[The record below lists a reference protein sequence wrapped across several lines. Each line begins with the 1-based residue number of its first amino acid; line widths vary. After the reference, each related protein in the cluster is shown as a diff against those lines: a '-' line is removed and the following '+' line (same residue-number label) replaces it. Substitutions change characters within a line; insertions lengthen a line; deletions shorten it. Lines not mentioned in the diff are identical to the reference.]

1 MTTVRKLIE
10 EKAEAKIYTVP
21 SNATVFDALLVM
33 CEGNTGAVLVTEEEK
48 IVGIFTERDYAREGE
63 VKGRSARD
71 TIVSDVM
78 TSQMVLI
85 KPETTLEECAEL
97 MRKYHVRHLRIIY
110 ISKLFWRTGYR
121 STSAFPVFD
130 PPVYWNETHMAV
142 KKLLLIGYGSP
153 DREDDGVAWHIL
165 RALTVKLGLD
175 TPAS

>member
-1 MTTVRKLIE
+1 MTTVRKIID

-63 VKGRSARD
+63 IKGRTARE
-71 TIVSDVM
+71 TMVSDVM

-97 MRKYHVRHLRIIY
+97 MGKYHVRHLPVLEKERVVGIVSIRRLAEELLAEQQGAIVKLESY
-110 ISKLFWRTGYR
+110 ILGTGYG
-121 STSAFPVFD
+121 
-130 PPVYWNETHMAV
+130 E
-142 KKLLLIGYGSP
+142 
-153 DREDDGVAWHIL
+153 
-165 RALTVKLGLD
+165 
-175 TPAS
+175 